1 MTMEETRL
9 ADYRPFPWRI
19 DTVVLHVSLDPDA
32 TDVHARL
39 AVEAAPGGQPLKLD
53 GDSLSLDMVAIDD
66 VPLAASAYHHDETGL
81 VIHEPPRRF
90 TLETR
95 TTIAPARNVALEGLY
110 TSSDIYCTQCEAEGF
125 RRITFFPDRPDV
137 LATYTVAIDADRGSC
152 PVLLSNGNLVKEHDL
167 AEGRHRTVWHD
178 PFPKPSYLFALV
190 AGDLGCLEDT
200 FTTASGRD
208 VSLRIWSEHGN
219 REKCLYAMDSLKRA
233 MRWDEVNYGL
243 EYDLDTFNIV
253 AVADFNAGAMEN
265 KSLNIF
271 NSSLVLASPQ
281 TATDGNYEA
290 IESVIAHEYFHNW
303 TGDRVTCRD
312 WFQLS
317 LKEGLTVYR
326 DQEFTADMRSR
337 PVKRIDDVRRL
348 RAAQF
353 PEDAGPMAHPVRPS
367 SYVEINNF
375 YTPTVYEKGAEV
387 IRMMERI
394 LGRDGFRRGMDL
406 YIERHDGMAVTCD
419 DFIAAMADANG
430 VDLGHFSLWYSQAGT
445 PEVTASG
452 QWLADEAAYEL
463 VLEQQTPPT
472 PGQASKDALHIPLE
486 VGLVGPNGND
496 MEATL
501 EGRSATSHVLDLDR
515 PSRTFRFEGVGA
527 RPVLSL
533 NRDFT
538 APVRVT
544 SDIDDAGLAFLMAHD
559 SDPFARW
566 EAGQSYAT
574 RLLLAM
580 VATIRQGDA
589 PATDERWLEA
599 MSTTIGDT
607 SLDPAFKARALA
619 LPSESWLAEQMETVD
634 VEAIHEARNS
644 MKMAAADRFPDGWRA
659 MIEGDDEPYSPDGE
673 QAGRRALKGVAL
685 SYCAAPGDAEAVAL
699 VTGAYA
705 GAGNMTDRLAALS
718 LIAAIDTPRRDE
730 CLADFRDRFRDDD
743 LVMDKWLGVQAA
755 SPLDDTLA
763 RVRDLLAHEVFSLEK
778 PNKVFALIGGFA
790 MANPLNFHRQDG
802 SGYSFVADRLMELDD
817 INPQVA
823 ARIINPLI
831 RWRRQDSDRQALMR
845 HELERI
851 RSKENLSPDLGEKI
865 TKSLEQE
872 D

>member
-19 DTVVLHVSLDPDA
+19 DTVVLHVALDPEA
-32 TDVHARL
+32 TVVHARL
-39 AVEAAPGGQPLKLD
+39 AIEAAPGGQPLKLD
-53 GDSLSLDMVAIDD
+53 GDSLTLDMVAIDD
-66 VPLAASAYHHDETGL
+66 VPLAESAYHHDETGL
-81 VIHEPPRRF
+81 VIHEPPRLF

-110 TSSDIYCTQCEAEGF
+110 MSSGIYCTQCEAEGF

-137 LATYTVAIDADRGSC
+137 LTTYTVAIDADRGNC

-167 AEGRHRTVWHD
+167 ADGRHRTVWHD

-233 MRWDEVNYGL
+233 MRWDEESYGL

-326 DQEFTADMRSR
+326 DQEFSADMRSR

-394 LGRDGFRRGMDL
+394 LGRDGFRKGMDL

-452 QWLADEAAYEL
+452 RWLADEAAYEL
-463 VLEQQTPPT
+463 VLEQETPPT
-472 PGQASKDALHIPLE
+472 PGQATKEALHIPLE

-496 MEATL
+496 MEVSF
-501 EGRSATSHVLDLDR
+501 EDRSASSHVLDLDR

-580 VATIRQGDA
+580 VATIHQGGT

-619 LPSESWLAEQMETVD
+619 LPGESWLAEQMETVD
-634 VEAIHEARNS
+634 VEAIHEARET
-644 MKMAAADRFPDGWRA
+644 MKLAAANRFPGSWRA
-659 MIEGDDEPYSPDGE
+659 MIGKDDEPYSPDGE

-730 CLADFRDRFRDDD
+730 CLADFRDRFRGDD

-763 RVRDLLAHEVFSLEK
+763 RVRNLLAHEVFSLEK

-802 SGYSFVADRLMELDD
+802 SGYSFVADRLLELDD

-831 RWRRQDSDRQALMR
+831 LWRRQDRDRQALMR

-851 RSKENLSPDLGEKI
+851 RSKQNLSPDLGEKI

-872 D
+872 E

>member
-9 ADYRPFPWRI
+9 ADYRPFPWRV
-19 DTVVLHVSLDPDA
+19 DTVALHVSLDPEETLVDA
-32 TDVHARL
+32 TLR
-39 AVEAAPGGQPLKLD
+39 VEAAPGRQPLKLD
-53 GDSLSLDMVAIDD
+53 GDSLSLDRVAIDHQ
-66 VPLAASAYHHDETGL
+66 PLAASAYHHDETGL
-81 VIHEPPRRF
+81 TIHEPPHRF

-110 TSSDIYCTQCEAEGF
+110 LSSGTYCTQCEAEGF

-137 LATYTVAIDADRGSC
+137 LATYTVTIDAERCSA
-152 PVLLSNGNLVKEHDL
+152 PVLLSNGNLVTEDVL
-167 AEGRHRTVWHD
+167 EGGRHRTVWHD
-178 PFPKPSYLFALV
+178 PYAKPSYLFALV
-190 AGDLGCLEDT
+190 AGDLDCLEDT
-200 FTTASGRD
+200 FTTASGRE
-208 VSLRIWSEHGN
+208 VTLRIWSEHGN
-219 REKCLYAMDSLKRA
+219 RGKCGYAMDSLKRA
-233 MRWDEVNYGL
+233 MRWDEERYGL

-326 DQEFTADMRSR
+326 DQEFSADMRSR
-337 PVKRIDDVRRL
+337 AVKRIDDVRRL

-394 LGRDGFRRGMDL
+394 LGRQGFRRGMDL

-445 PEVTASG
+445 PQVTASG
-452 QWLADEAAYEL
+452 RWLADEAAYEL
-463 VLEQQTPPT
+463 VLEQETPPT
-472 PGQASKDALHIPLE
+472 PGQAVKEALRIPLE
-486 VGLVGPNGND
+486 VGLVGPEGND
-496 MEATL
+496 MEVAL
-501 EGRSATSHVLDLDR
+501 EGRTATSHVLDLDR
-515 PSRTFRFEGVGA
+515 SSRTFRFAGVEA

-544 SDIDDAGLAFLMAHD
+544 SDIDEADLAFLMAND
-559 SDPFARW
+559 SDPFSRW
-566 EAGQSYAT
+566 ESGLQYAT
-574 RLLLAM
+574 RRLLAM
-580 VATIRQGDA
+580 IGSIRQGGT
-589 PATDERWLEA
+589 PETDERWLEA
-599 MSTTIGDT
+599 LATTMADG
-607 SLDPAFKARALA
+607 SLDPAFKARALV
-619 LPSESWLAEQMETVD
+619 LPGESWLAEQMETVD
-634 VEAIHEARNS
+634 VEAIHEARET
-644 MKMAAADRFPDGWRA
+644 MRLAAATRFLDDWRG
-659 MIEGDDEPYSPDGE
+659 MIGDDDEPYSPDGE
-673 QAGRRALKGVAL
+673 QAGRRALKAVAL
-685 SYCAAPGDAEAVAL
+685 FYCAAPGDGEAIACV
-699 VTGAYA
+699 GDAYA
-705 GAGNMTDRLAALS
+705 RAGNMTDRLGALS
-718 LIAAIDTPRRDE
+718 LIVAIDTPRRDT
-730 CLADFRDRFRDDD
+730 CIVDFHDRFATDD
-743 LVMDKWLGVQAA
+743 LVMNKWLGVQAA
-755 SPLDDTLA
+755 SPLDDTLD
-763 RVRDLLAHEVFSLEK
+763 RVRDLLSHEVFSLEK
-778 PNKVFALIGGFA
+778 PNKVFALVGGFA
-790 MANPLNFHRQDG
+790 TANPLNFHRRDG
-802 SGYSFVADRLMELDD
+802 SGYRFIADRLLELDD

-823 ARIINPLI
+823 ARIVTPLI
-831 RWRRQDSDRQALMR
+831 RWRRQDSERQVLMR

-872 D
+872 A

>member
-1 MTMEETRL
+1 MTMEEIRL

-19 DTVVLHVSLDPDA
+19 ETVDLHVTLDPLK
-32 TDVHARL
+32 TVVHARL
-39 AVEAAPGGQPLKLD
+39 GIMAAPGGEPLRLD
-53 GDSLSLDMVAIDD
+53 GDSLALDMVALDG
-66 VPLAASAYHHDETGL
+66 VPLPDRIYTHDRTGL
-81 VIHEPPRRF
+81 VIHDPPDTF

-95 TTIAPARNVALEGLY
+95 TTIAPERNVALEGLY
-110 TSSDIYCTQCEAEGF
+110 MSSGMYCTQCEAEGF

-137 LATYTVAIDADRGSC
+137 LATYTVTIDAERRTC
-152 PVLLSNGNLVKEHDL
+152 PVLLSNGNLVKESDL
-167 AEGRHRTVWHD
+167 GDGRHRAVWHD

-190 AGDLGCLEDT
+190 AGDLGCLGDT
-200 FTTASGRD
+200 FETASGRAVD
-208 VSLRIWSEHGN
+208 LRIWSEHDSQK
-219 REKCLYAMDSLKRA
+219 KCLYAMDSLKRA
-233 MRWDEVNYGL
+233 MRWDEERYGL

-271 NSSLVLASPQ
+271 NSSLVFASPQ
-281 TATDGNYEA
+281 TATDGNYA
-290 IESVIAHEYFHNW
+290 DIESVIAHEYFHNW

-326 DQEFTADMRSR
+326 DQEFSADMRSR

-353 PEDAGPMAHPVRPS
+353 PEDAGPMAHPVQPK

-394 LGRDGFRRGMDL
+394 LGREGFTRGLDL

-419 DFIAAMADANG
+419 DFVAAMADANG
-430 VDLGHFSLWYSQAGT
+430 VDLGHFSEWYNQAGT
-445 PEVTASG
+445 PHIRASG
-452 QWLADEAAYEL
+452 RWLADEAAFEL
-463 VLEQQTPPT
+463 VLAQETPPT
-472 PGQASKDALHIPLE
+472 PGETVKKALHIPFE

-496 MEATL
+496 MEVTL
-501 EGRSATSHVLDLDR
+501 DGRRASSHVLDLDR
-515 PSRTFRFEGVGA
+515 SSRTFRFEGVGA
-527 RPVLSL
+527 APVPSL

-538 APVRVT
+538 APVHVT

-566 EAGQSYAT
+566 EAGQTYAT
-574 RLLLAM
+574 GLILAM
-580 VATIRQGDA
+580 VAAIQGGGT
-589 PATDERWLEA
+589 PATDARWLDA
-599 MSTTIGDT
+599 MAATIGDS

-619 LPSESWLAEQMETVD
+619 LPGESWLAEQMETVD
-634 VEAIHEARNS
+634 VEAIHAAREC
-644 MKMAAADRFPDGWRA
+644 MKRAAAERFSESLVA
-659 MIEGDDEPYSPDGE
+659 MTGDDDEPYSPDGE

-685 SYCAAPGDAEAVAL
+685 SYCASPGDDAAVAL
-699 VTGAYA
+699 VGQKYA
-705 GAGNMTDRLAALS
+705 DATNMTDRLTALS
-718 LIAAIDTPRRDE
+718 LITAIDTPVRDS
-730 CLADFRDRFRDDD
+730 CLADFHDRFRNDD
-743 LVMDKWLGVQAA
+743 LVIDKWLGVQAA
-755 SPLDDTLA
+755 SPLGDTLS
-763 RVRDLLAHEVFSLEK
+763 RVRQLLSHEVFSLEK
-778 PNKVFALIGGFA
+778 PNKVYALIGGLA
-790 MANPLNFHRQDG
+790 MANPLNFHRRDG
-802 SGYSFVADRLMELDD
+802 AGYRLVADRLLELDD

-823 ARIINPLI
+823 ARIITPLI
-831 RWRRQDSDRQALMR
+831 RWRRQDSDRQELMR

-872 D
+872 E

>member
-19 DTVVLHVSLDPDA
+19 DTVVLHVALDPEA
-32 TDVHARL
+32 TAVHARL
-39 AVEAAPGGQPLKLD
+39 AIEAAPGGESLKLD
-53 GDSLSLDMVAIDD
+53 GDSLTLDMVAIDD
-66 VPLAASAYHHDETGL
+66 VPLASSAYHHDETGL

-95 TTIAPARNVALEGLY
+95 TTIAPVRNVALEGLY
-110 TSSDIYCTQCEAEGF
+110 TSSGIYCTQCEAEGF

-167 AEGRHRTVWHD
+167 GDGRHRTVWHD

-208 VSLRIWSEHGN
+208 VGLRIWSEHGN

-243 EYDLDTFNIV
+243 EYDLDSFNIV

-419 DFIAAMADANG
+419 DFIAAMADANR

-452 QWLADEAAYEL
+452 QWMADEATYEL

-486 VGLVGPNGND
+486 VGLERQRHGGNSRRQECHEPCPRPRPAVPD
-496 MEATL
+496 L
-501 EGRSATSHVLDLDR
+501 PIRGCRS
-515 PSRTFRFEGVGA
+515 PSS
-527 RPVLSL
+527 PV
-533 NRDFT
+533 
-538 APVRVT
+538 A
-544 SDIDDAGLAFLMAHD
+544 
-559 SDPFARW
+559 
-566 EAGQSYAT
+566 Q
-574 RLLLAM
+574 
-580 VATIRQGDA
+580 
-589 PATDERWLEA
+589 
-599 MSTTIGDT
+599 
-607 SLDPAFKARALA
+607 
-619 LPSESWLAEQMETVD
+619 
-634 VEAIHEARNS
+634 
-644 MKMAAADRFPDGWRA
+644 
-659 MIEGDDEPYSPDGE
+659 
-673 QAGRRALKGVAL
+673 
-685 SYCAAPGDAEAVAL
+685 PGFH
-699 VTGAYA
+699 GA
-705 GAGNMTDRLAALS
+705 GACD
-718 LIAAIDTPRRDE
+718 
-730 CLADFRDRFRDDD
+730 
-743 LVMDKWLGVQAA
+743 
-755 SPLDDTLA
+755 
-763 RVRDLLAHEVFSLEK
+763 VRY
-778 PNKVFALIGGFA
+778 
-790 MANPLNFHRQDG
+790 R
-802 SGYSFVADRLMELDD
+802 
-817 INPQVA
+817 
-823 ARIINPLI
+823 
-831 RWRRQDSDRQALMR
+831 
-845 HELERI
+845 
-851 RSKENLSPDLGEKI
+851 
-865 TKSLEQE
+865 
-872 D
+872 